1 MHFLSKYT
9 GQSMKKVIWN
19 IYYSKK
25 RLIVPIIKKFN
36 VLIRQ
41 ITQQKFGKKNE
52 DPKAYLHNIISHQ
65 EKYVFNK
72 IRTHY
77 ILNRMNKTK
86 KKKNYPKVMNVLNTW
101 NSSLLLFGV

>member
-41 ITQQKFGKKNE
+41 ITQQKFGKKSE

-65 EKYVFNK
+65 EKYVLK
-72 IRTHY
+72 KMRIHY
-77 ILNRMNKTK
+77 ILNKMNKTK
-86 KKKNYPKVMNVLNTW
+86 QKKITKRWWMH
-101 NSSLLLFGV
+101 

>member
-41 ITQQKFGKKNE
+41 INQQKFGKKKGG
-52 DPKAYLHNIISHQ
+52 PK
-65 EKYVFNK
+65 
-72 IRTHY
+72 
-77 ILNRMNKTK
+77 
-86 KKKNYPKVMNVLNTW
+86 
-101 NSSLLLFGV
+101 SLLA

>member
-1 MHFLSKYT
+1 MHFVSKYT
-9 GQSMKKVIWN
+9 GRSMKKVIWN

-41 ITQQKFGKKNE
+41 ITQQKLAKE
-52 DPKAYLHNIISHQ
+52 RDDPKAYLHNIISHQ
-65 EKYVFNK
+65 EKYVFKK
-72 IRTHY
+72 IRIHY

-86 KKKNYPKVMNVLNTW
+86 KTKKITKRWWMH
-101 NSSLLLFGV
+101 

>member
-9 GQSMKKVIWN
+9 GQSMNKVIGN

-25 RLIVPIIKKFN
+25 RLMVPIIKKFN
-36 VLIRQ
+36 ELIRQ
-41 ITQQKFGKKNE
+41 ITQQKLAKE
-52 DPKAYLHNIISHQ
+52 RDDPKAYLHNIISHQ
-65 EKYVFNK
+65 EKYVFKK

-86 KKKNYPKVMNVLNTW
+86 KKKNYQKVMNVLNT
-101 NSSLLLFGV
+101 